1 MNRLNKFASDQVLN
15 RHAMNSIAGGVK
27 PTADNRNLKFE
38 SGVVVGR
45 DGVGYGQGSHTV
57 MFRPDSMNPLSGI
70 RATYTWDLGRDLSNS
85 AKKGGGV
92 SCIIL

>member
-1 MNRLNKFASDQVLN
+1 M
-15 RHAMNSIAGGVK
+15 
-27 PTADNRNLKFE
+27 
-38 SGVVVGR
+38 VVGR
-45 DGVGYGQGSHTV
+45 DRVGYGQGSHTV
-57 MFRPDSMNPLSGI
+57 MFRPNSMNPPSGI

>member
-1 MNRLNKFASDQVLN
+1 M
-15 RHAMNSIAGGVK
+15 
-27 PTADNRNLKFE
+27 
-38 SGVVVGR
+38 VVGR

-57 MFRPDSMNPLSGI
+57 MFRPNSMNPPSGI

-85 AKKGGGV
+85 AEKGGGV